1 MASNPSPS
9 TSTFIGEGQSTKQ
22 QKQHGSSDVATTSAH
37 SYVVPKYVTD
47 VAALIATSAESRQL
61 FLTEVTRACLE
72 AAKKEKAE
80 TNQTNASQLV
90 QPPTNTNTTA
100 TKTVYSTST
109 YGNPSIKPVT
119 MIYNTSGAT
128 LKKSA
133 EEGKSIPAVT
143 LFAPIGIAEDLSKTQ
158 FLLCGEIKDELKA
171 LKQSIDE
178 IPFQELS
185 KQVQDLTKNL
195 ETRMCSLELT
205 HKTLKDIILQRTKQQ
220 SQLDSS
226 LLERWN
232 PSDTVLRYSPWTS
245 MRLMLNLVAEDNIT
259 DLFPNDWQPV
269 SPQSTIQ
276 QKHFQVLT
284 EVMTEIFLHSGL
296 VNDEWVIEV
305 TNYQDFLKVLL
316 HHLVM
321 GNISTTQVTQ
331 FIILMVYMSI
341 CRLKHYSD
349 AMEERH
355 AMMLKSSIWM
365 TLVIMAFR
373 TTFTMMGGT
382 KIINTYYRNIPA
394 KVRRQL
400 HVAVIR
406 YMEQDCVCPNHVQ
419 CDIVPS
425 SLTSE
430 VVLPSYQHYLEREHH
445 LKGAKVNE
453 SEALNQF
460 GKTILMLIL
469 ARVNGYYSPYTAQT
483 IKEEEDRCFFGNAFT
498 HSEKEFFKHR
508 LQHKFPK
515 ISNKSLETALKFL
528 EKQKLANCPCQV
540 HTASRGYDWVIFRRQ
555 PDRTP
560 TLYYE
565 QTESESEEDEIH
577 EVYDEDDDYYSIEP
591 IDNEN
596 GEDKE
601 GKEDAIGAA
610 TSSEVPSTEP
620 EQKSKSEKDFSIHSR
635 ENEEQGKKAKGNEE
649 EEQKKKSTEDD
660 EEDME
665 SNSSDDT
672 DEMKITGRRR
682 TNYICFKPLMYYNR
696 HLDRYYYFRYFKP
709 YKYDHRI
716 LEMGNDCGCLPR
728 RVHKTNCSWYDDNNI
743 FLLDTQAD
751 LSISEKVAQQ
761 KIYKVYMETQ
771 NNLPDECGCGTLASI
786 FYMGHSTSCDDFKHV
801 HERESHEVLLA
812 ILNKKKKLSF
822 DAEFDPRHQN
832 YEMQVDAD
840 AVMVEAD
847 QVKPIPDAR
856 NVFSELNN
864 SSPQAKSMITKN
876 VTSVTN
882 LPNNPPNP
890 SSITD
895 IPLMNEE
902 KPGKKPEDE
911 EMPPLVDITDEDTG

>member
-1 MASNPSPS
+1 MYPLAGVKPQYNGIKSISKYKYLHRGRTKYQATKTTWELRCSHNICP
-9 TSTFIGEGQSTKQ
+9 FICCPQIC
-22 QKQHGSSDVATTSAH
+22 D
-37 SYVVPKYVTD
+37 D

-80 TNQTNASQLV
+80 SNQTNASQLV
-90 QPPTNTNTTA
+90 QPSTSTNTTA

-109 YGNPSIKPVT
+109 HGNPSIRPVT
-119 MIYNTSGAT
+119 MTYNTSGAT

-158 FLLCGEIKDELKA
+158 FLLCEEIKDELKA

-178 IPFQELS
+178 VPFQELS
-185 KQVQDLTKNL
+185 TQIQDLTKNL
-195 ETRMCSLELT
+195 EIRMCSLELT
-205 HKTLKDIILQRTKQQ
+205 YKTLKDIILQRTKQQ

-232 PSDTVLRYSPWTS
+232 PSDTVLMYSPWTS

-259 DLFPNDWQPV
+259 DLFSNDWQPV
-269 SPQSTIQ
+269 SPQSTTQ

-355 AMMLKSSIWM
+355 AMMLKYSIWM

-382 KIINTYYRNIPA
+382 KIINTYYRNIPV

-425 SLTSE
+425 SFTSE
-430 VVLPSYQHYLEREHH
+430 VVLPSYQHYLDREHH
-445 LKGAKVNE
+445 LKEAKVNE

-483 IKEEEDRCFFGNAFT
+483 IKEEED
-498 HSEKEFFKHR
+498 
-508 LQHKFPK
+508 
-515 ISNKSLETALKFL
+515 
-528 EKQKLANCPCQV
+528 
-540 HTASRGYDWVIFRRQ
+540 
-555 PDRTP
+555 
-560 TLYYE
+560 
-565 QTESESEEDEIH
+565 
-577 EVYDEDDDYYSIEP
+577 
-591 IDNEN
+591 
-596 GEDKE
+596 
-601 GKEDAIGAA
+601 
-610 TSSEVPSTEP
+610 
-620 EQKSKSEKDFSIHSR
+620 
-635 ENEEQGKKAKGNEE
+635 
-649 EEQKKKSTEDD
+649 
-660 EEDME
+660 
-665 SNSSDDT
+665 
-672 DEMKITGRRR
+672 
-682 TNYICFKPLMYYNR
+682 
-696 HLDRYYYFRYFKP
+696 
-709 YKYDHRI
+709 
-716 LEMGNDCGCLPR
+716 
-728 RVHKTNCSWYDDNNI
+728 
-743 FLLDTQAD
+743 
-751 LSISEKVAQQ
+751 
-761 KIYKVYMETQ
+761 
-771 NNLPDECGCGTLASI
+771 
-786 FYMGHSTSCDDFKHV
+786 
-801 HERESHEVLLA
+801 
-812 ILNKKKKLSF
+812 
-822 DAEFDPRHQN
+822 
-832 YEMQVDAD
+832 
-840 AVMVEAD
+840 
-847 QVKPIPDAR
+847 
-856 NVFSELNN
+856 
-864 SSPQAKSMITKN
+864 
-876 VTSVTN
+876 
-882 LPNNPPNP
+882 
-890 SSITD
+890 
-895 IPLMNEE
+895 
-902 KPGKKPEDE
+902 
-911 EMPPLVDITDEDTG
+911 